1 MCSYHSKITK
11 ENQKGRKKKVLKV
24 VDKSMV
30 YIVLAVSQ
38 MYTYL
43 LINQVV
49 YIKHM
54 LLYINHAL
62 KHDL

>member
-1 MCSYHSKITK
+1 MCSYHNKITK

-30 YIVLAVSQ
+30 YIVLMVSQ

-49 YIKHM
+49 YIKHICFCM
-54 LLYINHAL
+54 
-62 KHDL
+62 